1 MNPAMFEYNICVYV
15 LLFGVGNKKL
25 LRIYRSKVV
34 HLSTYRRHVLAW
46 YHLTV

>member
-25 LRIYRSKVV
+25 LRIYRSKVA
-34 HLSTYRRHVLAW
+34 HLYQADTRHISLIRG
-46 YHLTV
+46 